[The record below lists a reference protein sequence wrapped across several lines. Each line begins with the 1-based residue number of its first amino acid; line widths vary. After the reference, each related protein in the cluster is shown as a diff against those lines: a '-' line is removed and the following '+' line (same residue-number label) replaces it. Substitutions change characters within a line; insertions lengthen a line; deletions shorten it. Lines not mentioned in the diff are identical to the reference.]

1 MVDAWLDVQ
10 RWVWNYGLALLKE
23 FEAFSHY
30 NEHDKAY
37 APCCPVPWEYRWV
50 PNDGKGEWRDAAIVS
65 SFEHKWRPI
74 PLPLITE
81 SFPGQWSTQPA
92 QCPLLQHLFE
102 VDNPSSKGTLTAKVE
117 RGEVIR
123 TWPSVQ
129 VYRKPRLIEI
139 LEATPMT
146 TGGVIRKGKLT
157 EPRPRDWS
165 HAISEAMQH
174 RSNPILVESGINA
187 RITQTTVKKLSKAW
201 KKYFYRERD
210 SLGRF

>member
-1 MVDAWLDVQ
+1 MSQFKSTKTLEFKLSLNATQAAMVDSWLDVQ
-10 RWVWNYGLALLKE
+10 RWVWNRGLALLKE
-23 FEAFSHY
+23 FEAFSQY
-30 NEHDKAY
+30 NKHDKAY

-50 PNDGKGEWRDAAIVS
+50 PNDGKGEWRDPVIVRS
-65 SFEHKWRPI
+65 YAHKWRPI

-81 SFPGQWSTQPA
+81 SFPGQWSTKPA

-146 TGGVIRKGKLT
+146 TGGVIRKGKIT

-165 HAISEAMQH
+165 HAISEAIGGIERLLT
-174 RSNPILVESGINA
+174 RSPPGIPP
-187 RITQTTVKKLSKAW
+187 
-201 KKYFYRERD
+201 
-210 SLGRF
+210 